1 MEELDED
8 TGLYYSPS
16 PNHNMV
22 PIFVFKISF
31 YHNFSN
37 THLPAKGM
45 TAELFEELEIQVGGQ
60 NLGLI
65 MK

>member
-1 MEELDED
+1 MKILDSIIAHPP
-8 TGLYYSPS
+8 T
-16 PNHNMV
+16 
-22 PIFVFKISF
+22 IIWFQFFVFKISF